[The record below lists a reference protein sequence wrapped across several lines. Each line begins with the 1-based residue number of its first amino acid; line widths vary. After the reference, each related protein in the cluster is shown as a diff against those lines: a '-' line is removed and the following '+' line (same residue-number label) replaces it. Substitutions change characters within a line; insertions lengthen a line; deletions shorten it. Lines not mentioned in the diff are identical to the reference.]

1 MLHYLKKTQW
11 NYLLLILMKI
21 SDKNFPE
28 KEADHFNNQKQT
40 AILGVYDPHKTLSP
54 KIILFLPYWTA
65 SKNV

>member
-1 MLHYLKKTQW
+1 
-11 NYLLLILMKI
+11 MKI